1 MFVNVAFVDPSPG
14 REKDLVSVMLA
25 FADSLKKQPGLQRAH
40 LLKEKDGK
48 TLVGIS
54 MWDDENSFNEAMRT
68 IEAQQAKN
76 PPPSAE
82 GLSPNP
88 PGDASV
94 LRNLKKDTGS
104 A

>member
-1 MFVNVAFVDPSPG
+1 MFVNAAFVDPSPG
-14 REKDLVSVMLA
+14 RENDLVNIMQA
-25 FADSLKKQPGLQRAH
+25 FGGSLRKQPGLQRAH

-48 TLVGIS
+48 TLLGIS
-54 MWDDENSFNEAMRT
+54 MWDDETSFNEAMKN

-88 PGDASV
+88 PV
-94 LRNLKKDTGS
+94 MRQFYEI
-104 A
+104 